1 MINMKKIIENLI
13 QNKEELIKNYAKMNP
28 ETSEYYDG
36 YYCGK
41 IDELREC
48 ISDLKAILQ
57 IIEFEN
63 FYDGK

>member
-1 MINMKKIIENLI
+1 MKTIIEKLI
-13 QNKEELIKNYAKMNP
+13 QVEEELIKNYAKVNIG
-28 ETSEYYDG
+28 TSEYYNR

-41 IDELREC
+41 IDELRES

>member
-1 MINMKKIIENLI
+1 MKTIIKKLI
-13 QNKEELIKNYAKMNP
+13 KNKEELIKNYTKMNP

-41 IDELREC
+41 IEELQESIC
-48 ISDLKAILQ
+48 DLEAILQ

-63 FYDGK
+63 FYAGK

>member
-1 MINMKKIIENLI
+1 MKTIIEKLI
-13 QNKEELIKNYAKMNP
+13 KNKEDLIKNYTKIKS

-41 IDELREC
+41 IEELKEST
-48 ISDLKAILQ
+48 IELKAILQ
-57 IIEFEN
+57 MIEFEN

>member
-1 MINMKKIIENLI
+1 MF
-13 QNKEELIKNYAKMNP
+13 KEEIKELNPGRLINTKMNS

-41 IDELREC
+41 IDELRES
-48 ISDLKAILQ
+48 IIELKSIIQ

-63 FYDGK
+63 FYDCK

>member
-1 MINMKKIIENLI
+1 MINMKTIIEKFI
-13 QNKEELIKNYAKMNP
+13 KNKEELIKNYTKMNP

-41 IDELREC
+41 IDELRES
-48 ISDLKAILQ
+48 IIDLKAILQ

-63 FYDGK
+63 FYAGK